1 MKKKDSQPNPEVVKL
16 IAISKESNQ
25 YALAEKLGTSQ
36 SRISEYKNGY
46 KAITVQ
52 TLKSWCEILQIDI
65 KKLF

>member
-1 MKKKDSQPNPEVVKL
+1 MKKQNSQPNPEVIKL
-16 IAISKESNQ
+16 IVMAGERSQ
-25 YALAEKLGTSQ
+25 AVLAEKLGTAQ

-52 TLKSWCEILQIDI
+52 TLKSWCEILKIDI